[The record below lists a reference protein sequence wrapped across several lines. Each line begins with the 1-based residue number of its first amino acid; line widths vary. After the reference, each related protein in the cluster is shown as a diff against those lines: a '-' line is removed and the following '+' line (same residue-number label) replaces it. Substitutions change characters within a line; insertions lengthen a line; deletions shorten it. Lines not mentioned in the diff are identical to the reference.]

1 MINYAFIRY
10 GKEIFLSNK
19 DRRETIAEIN
29 RLIET
34 SRSDEEIER
43 LIKIKKELRDEQV
56 TRF

>member
-10 GKEIFLSNK
+10 GKEIFLSDK

-29 RLIET
+29 RLIDS

-43 LIKIKKELRDEQV
+43 LMKIKRELKDE
-56 TRF
+56 